1 MASAEA
7 VPSTS
12 AALSRRTRSSPEH
25 FRCREG
31 SPTPHIWLIPGDR
44 CVRGLRHRTVCPA
57 GVLGAVAIQAAITG
71 RRGAAV
77 RPHADRAGHR
87 RGLGYR
93 HRLHRRVGAKNRRGP
108 THGHT

>member
-7 VPSTS
+7 VPSAL

-44 CVRGLRHRTVCPA
+44 CVRAPA
-57 GVLGAVAIQAAITG
+57 AQDRMPCGCAGCGSHTG
-71 RRGAAV
+71 CDHPDAAV
-77 RPHADRAGHR
+77 LLFARMLIGLAIGADSAIATA
-87 RGLGYR
+87 YI
-93 HRLHRRVGAKNRRGP
+93 AE
-108 THGHT
+108 

>member
-44 CVRGLRHRTVCPA
+44 CVRGRTAQDRMPCGCPGCGSHA
-57 GVLGAVAIQAAITG
+57 GCDHPD
-71 RRGAAV
+71 AAV
-77 RPHADRAGHR
+77 LLFARMLIGLAIGADSAIATA
-87 RGLGYR
+87 YI
-93 HRLHRRVGAKNRRGP
+93 AE
-108 THGHT
+108 

>member
-31 SPTPHIWLIPGDR
+31 SPTPHLANSRGPLRTWPAAQDRMPCGCAGCGSHTGCDHPDAAVLLFARMLI
-44 CVRGLRHRTVCPA
+44 GLA
-57 GVLGAVAIQAAITG
+57 IGADSAITT
-71 RRGAAV
+71 AYIAE
-77 RPHADRAGHR
+77 
-87 RGLGYR
+87 
-93 HRLHRRVGAKNRRGP
+93 
-108 THGHT
+108 